1 MAMTDMILRHIF
13 ISQDLDKNALAL
25 PLLARIVFAGVL
37 LAYFWA
43 SAVTKLG
50 DGVMGVFSPSSG
62 AYAQIFPGAMEAVMY
77 DASQL
82 SIFHHTVV
90 LAGTWAEFIL
100 PFLIVIGLFSR
111 LAAVGMIGFI
121 IVQSLTDLFG
131 HGGIEHDGTL
141 GVWFDRAPDSL
152 IMDQRSLWV
161 FLLLVLVVKGAGPLS
176 FDRALRRA

>member
-1 MAMTDMILRHIF
+1 MLLRHILLF
-13 ISQDLDKNALAL
+13 HDLDKNALAL

-50 DGVMGVFSPSSG
+50 DGVMGIFSPSSG
-62 AYAQIFPGAMEAVMY
+62 ACAQIFPGAMEAVMY

-82 SIFHHTVV
+82 SIFHHFVV

-111 LAAVGMIGFI
+111 LAAFGMMGFI

-141 GVWFDRAPDSL
+141 GAWFDRAPDSL
-152 IMDQRSLWV
+152 IMDQRALWV
-161 FLLLVLVVKGAGPLS
+161 FVLLTIVLKGGGALS
-176 FDRALRRA
+176 LDRLLFRNAT